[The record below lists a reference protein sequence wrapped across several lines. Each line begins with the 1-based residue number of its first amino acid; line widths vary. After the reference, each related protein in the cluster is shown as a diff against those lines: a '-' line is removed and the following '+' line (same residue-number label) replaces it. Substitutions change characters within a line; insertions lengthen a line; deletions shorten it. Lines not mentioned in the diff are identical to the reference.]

1 MPFDRAYTGQ
11 AFQRPFTKMPA
22 KWLVRSAFAV
32 IRRLSP
38 ALREDITGDRP
49 YMVSPLAA
57 TSQSIRAEEPGE
69 RSVLTIHLT
78 CSVQHFLLHLCLSFL
93 FCRLCWQPGKCWDFF
108 FFFPYDFAPSLRP
121 LFFYL
126 FLEFCCFFLFL
137 TSLPPDFLFFFPLFP
152 PCFRPQNRGPID
164 HVLFFARC
172 FTFYFIYTLHIYQ
185 LNFIFISFQCLY
197 IYFPQSTS
205 YV

>member
-11 AFQRPFTKMPA
+11 AFQRPFTKVPA

-32 IRRLSP
+32 MRRLSP

-69 RSVLTIHLT
+69 RSVLTIRLT
-78 CSVQHFLLHLCLSFL
+78 CSVQRFLLHLCLSFL
-93 FCRLCWQPGKCWDFF
+93 FLRLCWQPGKCWDFF
-108 FFFPYDFAPSLRP
+108 FFFPYDFAPSLGP

-126 FLEFCCFFLFL
+126 FLDFVVSSCFLLPSPRISSFF
-137 TSLPPDFLFFFPLFP
+137 SLLLPHVFVPKIAVRLIMS
-152 PCFRPQNRGPID
+152 CFSLG
-164 HVLFFARC
+164 VLH
-172 FTFYFIYTLHIYQ
+172 FILYT
-185 LNFIFISFQCLY
+185 LY
-197 IYFPQSTS
+197 IYTN
-205 YV
+205 